1 IPQGKP
7 RQRFTYISP
16 INRLRAQNAN
26 KKLCERLR
34 YPRSD
39 YQKEKEKRDLAMA
52 SDPTRQGLLKFT
64 QPPLRALCQQNGIP
78 VKKSWRSDQPGTP
91 DNLGTDVPKSIC
103 KSQGIEQGRKP
114 NCAGLDYRLARHG
127 VKVFDLDRANDKSGY
142 QDPLARLQEFAVTDL
157 RDLYTEHLGS
167 EPAKR
172 WTRGELATLI
182 HDAVGKTSSTFP
194 PTKRTKMN
202 TANPSAGSTKADQ
215 ETRDEL
221 IDEIDLDLETYDEVT
236 ARAKLELLNISNL
249 NELIRRCH
257 WHTGEIGISIS
268 NDQIYSSAEVDAGL
282 QPGGDLEIFT
292 ADSYDSCQEQA
303 DPTLT
308 ASNSDYYPPTFM
320 DDF

>member
-1 IPQGKP
+1 M
-7 RQRFTYISP
+7 SSL
-16 INRLRAQNAN
+16 LRATTRNVKIRKGIIAVG
-26 KKLCERLR
+26 ELR
-34 YPRSD
+34 RSD
-39 YQKEKEKRDLAMA
+39 YQKEKEKRD
-52 SDPTRQGLLKFT
+52 
-64 QPPLRALCQQNGIP
+64 
-78 VKKSWRSDQPGTP
+78 
-91 DNLGTDVPKSIC
+91 LGTDVPKSIC

-268 NDQIYSSAEVDAGL
+268 IYSSAEVDAGL